1 MAALMLPSAVL
12 THLNAGT
19 RAGVGPEPVLTTW
32 CVQPTSLTALK
43 QARPSLTT
51 SQFGSRPRLANPEIA
66 GLQRVVP
73 PRLFRPPGL
82 PSGVVSTA
90 ATNGVLPGAP
100 RPRLPPVR
108 APPR

>member
-19 RAGVGPEPVLTTW
+19 RAAAGPEPALVISCL
-32 CVQPTSLTALK
+32 QPASFTAPK

-51 SQFGSRPRLANPEIA
+51 LQFGARLRFANPEIA
-66 GLQRVVP
+66 WLQKLATR
-73 PRLFRPPGL
+73 RSFRRTGF

-90 ATNGVLPGAP
+90 ATSGVLPGAP

-108 APPR
+108 SPPR